1 MDMISRAGLVV
12 SIALCAGAGYLFF
25 IPKQAVVDSG
35 DTSQTVGVV
44 REIAVPSVHDEQLS
58 GSMLEFTDQSHRFI
72 FDAAGRTYEE
82 LYGAQHIGEGGFKT
96 FEGST
101 VPHQL
106 KPLQLPFAE
115 DKKYILLEGIS
126 ENRVYQIV
134 ADTEVSLDLETF
146 DGKPV
151 RLVKQG
157 K

>member
-1 MDMISRAGLVV
+1 MDMISRIGLFASV
-12 SIALCAGAGYLFF
+12 ALCAGAGYLFF
-25 IPKQAVVDSG
+25 VPKQA
-35 DTSQTVGVV
+35 TVGSQDAMQAGVA
-44 REIAVPSVHDEQLS
+44 REIPVPTGHSEQLS
-58 GSMLEFTDQSHRFI
+58 GSMLEFTDQSHAFI
-72 FDAAGRTYEE
+72 FNATERTYEE
-82 LYGAQHIGEGGFKT
+82 RYGAQHIGEGGFKT

-106 KPLQLPFAE
+106 KPLQLPFDENA
-115 DKKYILLEGIS
+115 KYILLEGIS

-146 DGKPV
+146 DGTSV

>member
-1 MDMISRAGLVV
+1 MDMISRAGLVI

-25 IPKQAVVDSG
+25 IPKQAVVDSS
-35 DTSQTVGVV
+35 DTSTVGIV
-44 REIAVPSVHDEQLS
+44 REIAVPATHDEQLS
-58 GSMLEFTDQSHRFI
+58 GSMLEFTDQNHLFI
-72 FDAAGRTYEE
+72 FDATLRTYEE
-82 LYGAQHIGEGGFKT
+82 LYGAQHIGEGAFKT

-101 VPHQL
+101 IPHQL

-134 ADTEVSLDLETF
+134 ADTEVSLDLETL